1 MSKKIALI
9 AIGGNALLKEKER
22 GYQEE
27 QLENARECAEMF
39 GNVIKAGFSLCVVH
53 GNGPQVGNILI
64 QQETGANRT
73 PPYTLD
79 ICDAMTQGS
88 MGYMLESRLINR
100 LSYMGLDTP
109 VTTVLTEVV
118 VDKDDPGF
126 RNPTKPVGPF
136 YREFRALEL
145 IKEKG
150 WTMKEDSGRGW
161 RKVVPSP
168 KPLEIVQLAAVKL
181 LLEAGHCVIAG
192 GGGGIPVIRDASG
205 FLVGVE
211 AVIDKDR
218 ASATLARNVGADTL
232 IILTDI
238 EKVAVDFRTPGQR
251 FLDRMTVS
259 EARGYLDGGQFAA
272 GSMGPKIEAAIT
284 FLAPRMERSL
294 DSFMEKGTKPGRS
307 QLKVIITSLQS
318 AAEVANGT
326 TGTIITPDQ

>member
-1 MSKKIALI
+1 MSRKIALI

-27 QLENARECAEMF
+27 QLENARACAEMF
-39 GNVIKAGFSLCVVH
+39 GNVIKAGNSLCIVH

-88 MGYMLESRLINR
+88 MGYMLESLLINR
-100 LSYMGLDTP
+100 LRYLELATP

-118 VDKDDPGF
+118 VDRDDPGF
-126 RNPTKPVGPF
+126 KNPTKPVGPF

-145 IKEKG
+145 IKDKG

-168 KPLEIVQLAAVKL
+168 RPLEIIQLEAVKL

-205 FLVGVE
+205 YLVGVE

-218 ASATLARNVGADTL
+218 LSALLAQQLGAATYV
-232 IILTDI
+232 ILTGVP
-238 EKVAVDFRTPGQR
+238 KVALDFGRPTQR
-251 FLDRMTVS
+251 WVDRMTAS
-259 EARGYLDGGQFAA
+259 EAAQHLANGQFPA
-272 GSMGPKIEAAIT
+272 GSMGPKIESALAFIQGGGQEVLIT
-284 FLAPRMERSL
+284 TAEALEHEDYATV
-294 DSFMEKGTKPGRS
+294 GTRI
-307 QLKVIITSLQS
+307 VR
-318 AAEVANGT
+318 
-326 TGTIITPDQ
+326 D

>member
-9 AIGGNALLKEKER
+9 AIGGNALLKEKEK
-22 GYQEE
+22 GLQEE

-64 QQETGANRT
+64 QQEQGANRI
-73 PPYTLD
+73 PAYTLD

-88 MGYMLESRLINR
+88 MGYMIERMLVNR
-100 LSYMGLDTP
+100 LAYQKLNTP

-118 VDKDDPGF
+118 VDKDDAGF
-126 RNPTKPVGPF
+126 ENPTKPVGPF
-136 YREFRALEL
+136 YKEFRALEL

-150 WTMKEDSGRGW
+150 WHMKEDAGRGW

-168 KPLEIVQLAAVKL
+168 KPLEIVPLDAIKL
-181 LLEAGHCVIAG
+181 LLGAGHCVIAG

-218 ASATLARNVGADTL
+218 LSSLLAEQLGADTYV
-232 IILTDI
+232 ILTGVP
-238 EKVAVDFRTPGQR
+238 KVALDFGKPTQR
-251 FLDRMTVS
+251 WVDRMTVT
-259 EARGYLDGGQFAA
+259 EATKHMADGQFPA
-272 GSMGPKIEAAIT
+272 GSMGPKIESALNFIKAGGHEV
-284 FLAPRMERSL
+284 L
-294 DSFMEKGTKPGRS
+294 
-307 QLKVIITSLQS
+307 ITSPEALEKEEY
-318 AAEVANGT
+318 AKVGT
-326 TGTIITPDQ
+326 RIVRD